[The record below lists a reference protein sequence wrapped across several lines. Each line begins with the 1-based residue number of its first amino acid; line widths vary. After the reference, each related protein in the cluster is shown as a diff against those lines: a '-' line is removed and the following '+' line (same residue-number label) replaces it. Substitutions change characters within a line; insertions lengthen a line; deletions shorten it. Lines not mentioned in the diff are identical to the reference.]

1 MEKLSKINF
10 RQGKYILP
18 AILYPLILLAGYFF
32 IDLFHTEKADIG
44 DSTMQTTEYLNPE
57 LPQPKV
63 SDELGGKYENC
74 YVVTALGNLAAL
86 QFSEGDLVFA
96 TMRFQS
102 REYNGQT
109 YMDIIATE
117 LIKK

>member
-1 MEKLSKINF
+1 MFSVKS
-10 RQGKYILP
+10 
-18 AILYPLILLAGYFF
+18 
-32 IDLFHTEKADIG
+32 EKAENG
-44 DSTMQTTEYLNPE
+44 QLNKRQ
-57 LPQPKV
+57 LVLQ
-63 SDELGGKYENC
+63 ELGGKYEPT

>member
-1 MEKLSKINF
+1 M
-10 RQGKYILP
+10 
-18 AILYPLILLAGYFF
+18 LLRVVTCGDMFSVKS
-32 IDLFHTEKADIG
+32 EKAENG
-44 DSTMQTTEYLNPE
+44 QLNKRQ
-57 LPQPKV
+57 LVLQ
-63 SDELGGKYENC
+63 ELGGKYEPT

-86 QFSEGDLVFA
+86 KFSEGELVYV

>member
-1 MEKLSKINF
+1 M
-10 RQGKYILP
+10 
-18 AILYPLILLAGYFF
+18 LLRVVTCGDMFSVKS
-32 IDLFHTEKADIG
+32 EKAENG
-44 DSTMQTTEYLNPE
+44 QLNKRQSV
-57 LPQPKV
+57 LQ
-63 SDELGGKYENC
+63 ELGGKYEPT

>member
-1 MEKLSKINF
+1 M
-10 RQGKYILP
+10 
-18 AILYPLILLAGYFF
+18 LLRVVTCGDMFSVKS
-32 IDLFHTEKADIG
+32 EKAENG
-44 DSTMQTTEYLNPE
+44 QLNKRQ
-57 LPQPKV
+57 LVLQ
-63 SDELGGKYENC
+63 ELGGKYEPT

-86 QFSEGDLVFA
+86 QFSEGELVYV

>member
-1 MEKLSKINF
+1 M
-10 RQGKYILP
+10 QTM
-18 AILYPLILLAGYFF
+18 LLRVVTCGDMFSVKS
-32 IDLFHTEKADIG
+32 EKAENG
-44 DSTMQTTEYLNPE
+44 QLNKRQ
-57 LPQPKV
+57 LVLQ
-63 SDELGGKYENC
+63 ELGGKYEPT

-109 YMDIIATE
+109 YMDIVATE
-117 LIKK
+117 LVKK